1 MAGLNRPCDIL
12 YGGSVRASN
21 AGALLTRAD
30 IDGGLIGGASL
41 QAGEFLEIWRT
52 ATRGK

>member
-1 MAGLNRPCDIL
+1 
-12 YGGSVRASN
+12 
-21 AGALLTRAD
+21 
-30 IDGGLIGGASL
+30 LIGGASL